1 MKDRLEFLGKIKTL
15 CAFSLEKDICNNTY
29 MFNGTYVD
37 LIDYESFDT
46 KMELLMNDF
55 AELYNVMDK
64 KVALIDSVLDYTRI
78 ITKWINENNIE
89 NANNLNY
96 LLDIIFQSKNE
107 DIVFNEVVKTKR
119 FTPESMQAEISKD
132 WEGPAPDVIYFLSLN
147 AHAFHNYKDQQ
158 SVDLALLHYI
168 FVRFCRAILNFH
180 SKLEHYKN
188 EILEYGYDPIIDFQS
203 RSMFDRC
210 TLNMSKEEV
219 PYFIDALIDL
229 NIISFPGTNP
239 EELKARRNRFIDNN
253 FNYVDARDKNNV
265 VPISRIT
272 KEYSKMK
279 TPTIEKDQKQFSLTK
294 ELVYSLCMRS
304 EDFRKNLNYEDP
316 IWDHVKNQF
325 EKK

>member
-1 MKDRLEFLGKIKTL
+1 MKDRSEFLEKIKAL
-15 CAFSLEKDICNNTY
+15 CAFSLEKDISNNTY
-29 MFNGTYVD
+29 MLNGTYVD

-46 KMELLMNDF
+46 KMELLMNEF

-64 KVALIDSVLDYTRI
+64 KVALIDSVLDYTSI

-96 LLDIIFQSKNE
+96 LLDIIFQSENKDVVYNE
-107 DIVFNEVVKTKR
+107 MVQSKR
-119 FTPESMQAEISKD
+119 FTPEALQVEITKD
-132 WEGPAPDVIYFLSLN
+132 WEGPAPDIIYFLSLN
-147 AHAFHNYKDQQ
+147 AHAYHNYKDQQ
-158 SVDLALLHYI
+158 SVDFGLLHYI

-188 EILEYGYDPIIDFQS
+188 EILVYGYNPIIDIKS
-203 RSMFDRC
+203 RSVYDRC

-229 NIISFPGTNP
+229 GIITFPGTNP
-239 EELKARRNRFIDNN
+239 EELIVKRNRFIDNN
-253 FNYVDARDKNNV
+253 FNYVDATDQNKV
-265 VPISRIT
+265 VAISRIV

-279 TPTIEKDQKQFSLTK
+279 TPTIEKDQKQFSLIK
-294 ELVYSLCMRS
+294 ELVYSLCKRS
-304 EDFRKNLNYEDP
+304 EDFRKNLKYEDP